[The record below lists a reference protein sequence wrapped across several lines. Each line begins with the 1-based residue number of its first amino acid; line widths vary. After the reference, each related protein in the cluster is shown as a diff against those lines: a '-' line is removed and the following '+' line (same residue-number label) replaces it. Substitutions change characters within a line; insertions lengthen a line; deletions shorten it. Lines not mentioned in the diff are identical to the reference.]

1 MPAARAGSTAVR
13 SSRSAAGENCGQR
26 WSQRFGGW
34 TPWLGIQ
41 RKGASRWRKRGVA
54 VRRWWSFRAEPASSH
69 PRGTRRPRDVPARGG
84 AAAHPHQ
91 ARVQQPQPDRRLV
104 QRRGGRA
111 EAGRNPYDRALSD
124 LIGELATR
132 SEEFRTRWAAH
143 NVRFHRTGTKQV
155 HHPIVGDLDLT
166 FEAMELPADPGLTFL
181 AYTTEA
187 ASPSQD
193 ALELLASWAATLD
206 LAASAT
212 DQAPGRSPA

>member
-1 MPAARAGSTAVR
+1 VFLDP
-13 SSRSAAGENCGQR
+13 RSADFYIDWERA
-26 WSQRFGGW
+26 
-34 TPWLGIQ
+34 
-41 RKGASRWRKRGVA
+41 ASDIVA
-54 VRRWWSFRAEPASSH
+54 I
-69 PRGTRRPRDVPARGG
+69 
-84 AAAHPHQ
+84 
-91 ARVQQPQPDRRLV
+91 L
-104 QRRGGRA
+104 RA

-181 AYTTEA
+181 AYTAEP
-187 ASPSQD
+187 ASPSRD

-206 LAASAT
+206 QAAT
-212 DQAPGRSPA
+212 GTGQPPGRSRA